1 MSETLTY
8 DPGTDTVSTE
18 ENLTPEEQDSLKV
31 GEALDAEHESFVDG
45 KYKNAKELEDAY
57 IALQKKMGENS
68 ETSED
73 SQEPPEEEV
82 SEDPVESSFLDT
94 IWEEANSEYKEE
106 TLEQLR
112 GMDPTDL
119 ANQYIEYRKNNQTP
133 AKQQLSD
140 RDVSELKSVVGGDK
154 NYSNM
159 MEWAQTNLNQQDIDM
174 FDAVMEQ
181 GNPLAAF
188 FAVRSLAYRYQ
199 DAVGYDGR
207 MLQGKPAADKAQGF
221 RSQAELVSAMEDP
234 RYEDDP
240 AYRQDIM
247 RKLESSGNLNF

>member
-18 ENLTPEEQDSLKV
+18 DNLTPDEQDSLKV

-45 KYKNAKELEDAY
+45 KYQSAKELEDAY

-106 TLEQLR
+106 TLEKLR

-207 MLQGKPAADKAQGF
+207 MLQGKPAADKAQAF

>member
-1 MSETLTY
+1 
-8 DPGTDTVSTE
+8 
-18 ENLTPEEQDSLKV
+18 
-31 GEALDAEHESFVDG
+31 
-45 KYKNAKELEDAY
+45 
-57 IALQKKMGENS
+57 
-68 ETSED
+68 
-73 SQEPPEEEV
+73 
-82 SEDPVESSFLDT
+82 
-94 IWEEANSEYKEE
+94 
-106 TLEQLR
+106 
-112 GMDPTDL
+112 MDPTDL

>member
-207 MLQGKPAADKAQGF
+207 MLQGKPATDKAQAF